1 MRGKSLED
9 VEKKKIELLYRFK
22 HDIKYKISKGG
33 IGSNEMKNFK
43 EFQEKINKLKDRY
56 KEYDIN
62 SYIKEMEKIF
72 QSFKDELENN
82 EKKKIEEDRINKYL
96 RQFQEDYYFK
106 QFYKNLQENILCKVV
121 NFSQINHI
129 NTLNDWQHKAN

>member
-22 HDIKYKISKGG
+22 HDIKYKISTGG
-33 IGSNEMKNFK
+33 ISSNEMENFK
-43 EFQEKINKLKDRY
+43 EFQEKINKLKIKY
-56 KEYDIN
+56 KDYDIN
-62 SYIKEMEKIF
+62 TYIKEMEKIF
-72 QSFKDELENN
+72 QSFKDEIENN
-82 EKKKIEEDRINKYL
+82 EKKKIEEDRINKYF

-106 QFYKNLQENILCKVV
+106 QFYKNLQENILCKVI

-129 NTLNDWQHKAN
+129 NTLNDSQQNAN